1 MSFDLL
7 EHTQD
12 LATWT
17 ARVFKAL
24 DCPEL
29 MPAFAR
35 DEISQMG
42 QHFDGT
48 VESFTKLYQVL
59 ALQVSDGAVAVV
71 VKARNEDMLAQEF
84 LHFCRTEDAK
94 TAVELYEQLTG
105 EGS

>member
-59 ALQVSDGAVAVV
+59 ALQVRSDSIAVI
-71 VKARNEDMLAQEF
+71 VKARDENMLAQQF
-84 LHFCRTEDAK
+84 LHFCRSEDAK
-94 TAVELYEQLTG
+94 DVVELYEQLTG